1 MSRKDHPSS
10 FPPQVHTRSKRELMK
25 GRAAAGEAGA
35 LRQQEG
41 RQARRKSVRR
51 EDRRG
56 GGGGKRSSTRLTWRV
71 LWSAAHGKK
80 KGLR

>member
-1 MSRKDHPSS
+1 MSGKDHPSS

-25 GRAAAGEAGA
+25 GQAAAGEAGP
-35 LRQQEG
+35 LRQAGSQSGE
-41 RQARRKSVRR
+41 RTQ
-51 EDRRG
+51 DG
-56 GGGGKRSSTRLTWRV
+56 GGGGKKSSTRLNWRV